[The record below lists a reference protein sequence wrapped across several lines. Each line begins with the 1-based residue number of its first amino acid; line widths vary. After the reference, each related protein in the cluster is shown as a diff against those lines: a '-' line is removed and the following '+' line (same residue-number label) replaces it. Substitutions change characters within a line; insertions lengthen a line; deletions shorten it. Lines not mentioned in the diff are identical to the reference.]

1 MNLGKKGKKRTW
13 GLPNYYFN
21 PPDKTAGEVN
31 NYSFG
36 KFPVTVCPK
45 CETAWEYGLVGKK
58 RIPVYYDD
66 FPIFKLKKIECPKC
80 KDKNKKEQ
88 A

>member
-13 GLPNYYFN
+13 WLPNYYFS

-80 KDKNKKEQ
+80 KDKNKKE
-88 A
+88 

>member
-13 GLPNYYFN
+13 WLPSYYFN
-21 PPDKTAGEVN
+21 PPEKKAGEVN

-36 KFPVTVCPK
+36 KFPVTVCPR

-66 FPIFKLKKIECPKC
+66 FPIFKLKQAKCPNCEK
-80 KDKNKKEQ
+80 KDETD
-88 A
+88 